1 MRPYEFEGK
10 NEEDAVAKACSALNL
25 TRDELQIKVLEPG
38 SAGIFGLVGGRK
50 AKIRAVPIVKEA
62 VPEEKPVAV
71 QEEAP
76 AEKAP
81 VEPATPQTP
90 ATPETEEEKDAIAVA
105 KEALE
110 NILALIPMEG
120 TEVIATYVD
129 NTITLNIEGDK
140 SGLLIGRKGKTLDA
154 LQFIVNKIVNKSLE
168 KRTRVFIDS
177 ENYRSRRKDFLV
189 EMAKRMGEKAKR
201 IKKPVATNLLNPHDR
216 RIVHLALKD
225 DAELGTKG
233 SGEGIL
239 KKVVIIPKSRH
250 SAKSGRAGKG
260 APETGNRVLNSHE
273 NRELKAHMTAK

>member
-1 MRPYEFEGK
+1 MRPNEFEGK

-50 AKIRAVPIVKEA
+50 ARIRAIPIVKET
-62 VPEEKPVAV
+62 VPEEKPAAPEVV
-71 QEEAP
+71 EA
-76 AEKAP
+76 ATEEKAA
-81 VEPATPQTP
+81 VKPADE
-90 ATPETEEEKDAIAVA
+90 ETAEAKDAIAVA

-110 NILALIPMEG
+110 NILALIPMED
-120 TEVIATYVD
+120 TEVTADYVD
-129 NTITLNIEGDK
+129 NTINLNIEGDK

-168 KRTRVFIDS
+168 KRTRVLIDS
-177 ENYRSRRKDFLV
+177 ENYRSRRKEFLV

-225 DAELGTKG
+225 DGELGTKG

-239 KKVVIIPKSRH
+239 KKVVIIPKGRH
-250 SAKSGRAGKG
+250 SSKSGRAGKG
-260 APETGNRVLNSHE
+260 DG
-273 NRELKAHMTAK
+273 LKRDSEE

>member
-76 AEKAP
+76 AEKRPA
-81 VEPATPQTP
+81 EPATPETSATP
-90 ATPETEEEKDAIAVA
+90 ATPETQEEKDAIAVA

-120 TEVIATYVD
+120 TEVIASYVD
-129 NTITLNIEGDK
+129 NTINLNIEGDK

-168 KRTRVFIDS
+168 KRTRVLIDS
-177 ENYRSRRKDFLV
+177 ENYRSRRKEFLV
-189 EMAKRMGEKAKR
+189 EMAKRMGDKAKK
-201 IKKPVATNLLNPHDR
+201 INKPVATNLLNPHDR

-225 DAELGTKG
+225 DAELDTKG

-239 KKVVIIPKSRH
+239 KKVVIIPKGRH
-250 SAKSGRAGKG
+250 SAKSGRAGKE
-260 APETGNRVLNSHE
+260 APES
-273 NRELKAHMTAK
+273 RESSIEQP